1 MSESGKVVLVT
12 SREAESADQL
22 TQELADAVASKDTER
37 AIALTRRLEAQL
49 KSSLSK
55 PEPAVTVTGRQGRSP
70 TSDKQL
76 AFAAPPSI
84 VPIRRSPRVTGSAR
98 QIVTAAL
105 AEIGVP
111 ARARLVADY
120 AEARFAEQIE
130 SRALSAL
137 RRDERRAWG
146 SSSSRP
152 TYVVPAL
159 EGRFFQPIRG
169 LLALSDWPI
178 ERRLVGPW
186 SERTDHLVATAQ
198 LARQLAWLSERDRDV
213 AERLASVVASMARS
227 IPGALDGREV
237 DTARVV
243 AAAEAERAELAA
255 RDEPWRDEAA
265 ARAREQL
272 SQEQQLWGTQIRVIT
287 EGHR

>member
-1 MSESGKVVLVT
+1 MFVARK
-12 SREAESADQL
+12 RAESAEQL
-22 TQELADAVASKDTER
+22 TRQLADAVAANDTRR
-37 AIALTRRLEAQL
+37 AIELTRRIEAQL
-49 KSSLSK
+49 ELSLSEAGSPAAPQTHPNRGK
-55 PEPAVTVTGRQGRSP
+55 PSG
-70 TSDKQL
+70 KHL
-76 AFAAPPSI
+76 AFAGPPSV
-84 VPIRRSPRVTGSAR
+84 VPIRQAPRVTGSAR
-98 QIVTAAL
+98 QTVSAAL

-120 AEARFAEQIE
+120 AEARFGEQIE

-178 ERRLVGPW
+178 EQRLVGPW

-198 LARQLAWLSERDRDV
+198 LARQLAWLNERDRDV
-213 AERLASVVASMARS
+213 AERLAPVVASMARS

-237 DTARVV
+237 DTARVE

-255 RDEPWRDEAA
+255 RDEPWRAEAA
-265 ARAREQL
+265 ARARQQL
-272 SQEQQLWGTQIRVIT
+272 SQEEQLWGTQMRVLC
-287 EGHR
+287 EGDR

>member
-1 MSESGKVVLVT
+1 MTRK
-12 SREAESADQL
+12 EAESAEQL
-22 TQELADAVASKDTER
+22 TQQLADAVASKETER
-37 AIALTRRLEAQL
+37 AIGLARRLEAQL
-49 KSSLSK
+49 QSSPAK
-55 PEPAVTVTGRQGRSP
+55 PASAATGTSRQGRNL
-70 TSDKQL
+70 TSDKHL
-76 AFAAPPSI
+76 AFAAPPSV
-84 VPIRRSPRVTGSAR
+84 VPIRRAPRVTGSAR
-98 QIVTAAL
+98 QIVTSAL

-120 AEARFAEQIE
+120 AEARFDERIE

-198 LARQLAWLSERDRDV
+198 LARQLAWLNERDRDV
-213 AERLASVVASMARS
+213 AQRLAPVVASMARS
-227 IPGALDGREV
+227 IPGALDGLEV
-237 DTARVV
+237 DTARVE

-255 RDEPWRDEAA
+255 RDEPWREEAA
-265 ARAREQL
+265 ARARQQL
-272 SQEQQLWGTQIRVIT
+272 SQEQQLWGTQMRVVS
-287 EGHR
+287 EGDR